1 MRFRMVAVSLFALV
15 AFTGSVYAELP
26 SFADLAAKQKDAVVN
41 ISTTQVVQGFQ
52 ATPPGAPFGSPFDQF
67 FKEFF
72 KNMPPQERHSLG
84 SGFLISRD
92 GYVVTNNHVVDHA
105 DEVIVKTSDGSEY
118 EAKIIGKDTKLDLA
132 LLKIEGK
139 GFSTVRFGDSDR
151 LRVGDW
157 VLAIGNP
164 FGLEQTVTAGIVS
177 AKGRVIG
184 VGPYD
189 DFIQTDASINPGN
202 SGGPL
207 FNLNGEVV
215 GINTAIFS
223 QSGGNIGI
231 GFAIPINIAKPVIQ
245 ELKATGHVRRARLG
259 IYIAPVDRET
269 KKALNLRNTNGA
281 LVRQVEKGSA
291 ADKAGIKAG
300 DVIVGIDKEPIKRVH
315 DLPIRVARHKPGD
328 KVRID
333 LIRNGRHKMVVVKV
347 EEMPEEEAEEAA
359 VAQSRPR
366 LGLGLTDLT
375 DEQAR
380 ELGTRV
386 KHGVLVREVR
396 HGSPAARAGIQQGD
410 VIYQINRKTIRNTK
424 DFKKIV
430 EKIKGGDVLRI
441 MLDRRGDEVFTILR
455 VPKKRSDH

>member
-1 MRFRMVAVSLFALV
+1 MVAVALFALLV
-15 AFTGSVYAELP
+15 FTGSAYAELP

-52 ATPPGAPFGSPFDQF
+52 GMPQGGPFGSPFDQF
-67 FKEFF
+67 FQEFF

-84 SGFLISRD
+84 SGFLISSD
-92 GYVVTNNHVVDHA
+92 GYVVTNNHVVDRA

-118 EAKIIGKDTKLDLA
+118 EAKIIGKDTKLDIA
-132 LLKIEGK
+132 LLKIDGE
-139 GFSTVRFGDSDR
+139 GFSTVTFGDSDK

-184 VGPYD
+184 MGPYD

-207 FNLNGEVV
+207 FNLKGEVV

-223 QSGGNIGI
+223 KSGGNIGI
-231 GFAIPINIAKPVIQ
+231 GFAIPINVAKPVIQ

-259 IYIAPVDRET
+259 IYIAAVDRET
-269 KKALNLRNTNGA
+269 KKALNLKNTNGA

-300 DVIVGIDKEPIKRVH
+300 DVIVGIDREPIKRVH

-333 LIRNGRHKMVVVKV
+333 LIRNGRHKTVVVKV
-347 EEMPEEEAEEAA
+347 EEMPEEETEDAS

-366 LGLGLTDLT
+366 LGLGLTDLKE
-375 DEQAR
+375 EQAK
-380 ELGTRV
+380 ELGTSV

-410 VIYQINRKTIRNTK
+410 VIYQINRKSIRNTK

-430 EKIKGGDVLRI
+430 EKIKGGEVLRI
-441 MLDRRGDEVFTILR
+441 LLDRRGDEVFTILR
-455 VPKKRSDH
+455 VPKMRGDH